1 LQDWNTTK
9 WIGCDSCT
17 KWIHKKCEEL
27 HVGRVI
33 DVKAYYQCP
42 TCRGE
47 IIEPPPV
54 GAPPVAHD
62 ETETLS
68 SD

>member
-1 LQDWNTTK
+1 
-9 WIGCDSCT
+9 
-17 KWIHKKCEEL
+17 
-27 HVGRVI
+27 VI

-47 IIEPPPV
+47 IIEPPPI

-68 SD
+68 D